1 MQKISPAL
9 VGISVRK
16 SLPGRVSIKTAE
28 FESVATIARPP
39 IAEQE
44 FVLDRLADILFACDE
59 VIDRLSDDSRAQP
72 HSLKTVEQSVRSV
85 YHQINELM
93 KRMVD

>member
-1 MQKISPAL
+1 MQKISSPL

-16 SLPGRVSIKTAE
+16 SLPGRVRIKTAD
-28 FESVATIARPP
+28 FEPVATVTWPP
-39 IAEQE
+39 IQEQE

-59 VIDRLSDDSRAQP
+59 VIGRLSDDSRVP
-72 HSLKTVEQSVRSV
+72 NENLKAVEQSVRSV

-93 KRMVD
+93 KGMVD